1 MSLLKR
7 FELVDCEGEGEVLT
21 SNSSVLDIEP
31 SDETGC
37 SQR

>member
-7 FELVDCEGEGEVLT
+7 FELVDCEGEVLT
-21 SNSSVLDIEP
+21 SNSCVLDIEP